1 MTDDELVRAAFSEV
15 KSDDTRALPSFE
27 SILARPASRRAR
39 LIASPVVRFA
49 AAGLLIAAGAMTYW
63 AMKPHAARFTVP
75 PEVVALGAW
84 RPPTD
89 FLLAMPSD
97 LLNAPPVLGASI
109 LDRVRDAN
117 TLSPGAL
124 R

>member
-1 MTDDELVRAAFSEV
+1 MTGDELVRAAFSEA
-15 KSDDTRALPSFE
+15 KSDDTRVLPSFE
-27 SILARPASRRAR
+27 SILARPPSRRAR
-39 LIASPVVRFA
+39 LGASPMIRFA
-49 AAGLLIAAGAMTYW
+49 AAGVLIAAGAMTYR
-63 AMKPHAARFTVP
+63 AMQPHAARFTVP
-75 PEVVALGAW
+75 PEVLALGAW
-84 RPPTD
+84 RAPTD

-97 LLNAPPVLGASI
+97 LFNAPPVLGASV